1 MNRSLLGASVFGL
14 SKSRVLREHAASKFK
29 LRYTSPTIDGLPHSL
44 EWLRVYQLPAL
55 YIHLFHHFYL
65 LLPMDGQ
72 SISSSANLMGIATGG
87 TTVLGLA
94 FYRSH
99 LLKWK
104 YHALEELL
112 NVTEEIWT
120 AKSHLLQNWGLRD
133 NIQERLISYVLPIVV
148 FQGSLLMFDLGSTV
162 KF

>member
-1 MNRSLLGASVFGL
+1 
-14 SKSRVLREHAASKFK
+14 
-29 LRYTSPTIDGLPHSL
+29 
-44 EWLRVYQLPAL
+44 
-55 YIHLFHHFYL
+55 
-65 LLPMDGQ
+65 MDSQ
-72 SISSSANLMGIATGG
+72 SISSSANLIGIATGG

-112 NVTEEIWT
+112 KVTEEIWT
-120 AKSHLLQNWGLRD
+120 AESHLLQNWELRD
-133 NIQERLISYVLPIVV
+133 NIQERLISYVLPMVV
-148 FQGSLLMFDLGSTV
+148 FQGCLLMFDLGSAM